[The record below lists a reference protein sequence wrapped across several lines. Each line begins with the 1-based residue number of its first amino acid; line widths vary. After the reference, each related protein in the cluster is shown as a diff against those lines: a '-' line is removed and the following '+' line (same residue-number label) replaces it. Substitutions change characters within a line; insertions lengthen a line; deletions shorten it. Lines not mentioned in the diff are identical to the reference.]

1 MKLIKISQL
10 FFFLTVLFLSPN
22 LRSEKIDEFSLG
34 SVTKSNYKELDWED
48 FRKAEKPLIERGV
61 IDGFLSV
68 KETSPGSY
76 QIYLYE
82 TLEAM
87 EHDRPRKSFGIAAD
101 LFREGLSLETR
112 QKNFTLFHKKW
123 VKIYGIFEYLGRQPD
138 LPFADTIRCE
148 SVEWRN
154 SKGELVRTLEQ

>member
-1 MKLIKISQL
+1 MKLIRISQL
-10 FFFLTVLFLSPN
+10 VLFSTVLLLVPN
-22 LRSEKIDEFSLG
+22 LRSEQIDEFSLG
-34 SVTKSNYKELDWED
+34 SVTKVNYKELDWED

-82 TLEAM
+82 TLEAI

-112 QKNFTLFHKKW
+112 QKNFALFHKKW
-123 VKIYGIFEYLGRQPD
+123 VKIYGIFEYFGRQPD
-138 LPFADTIRCE
+138 LPLADTIRCD

-154 SKGELVRTLEQ
+154 AKGELVRTL

>member
-1 MKLIKISQL
+1 MKLIKISK
-10 FFFLTVLFLSPN
+10 LFLLLTILSIVPN
-22 LRSEKIDEFSLG
+22 LRSEQIDEFSLG
-34 SVTKSNYKELDWED
+34 SVTKANYKELDWED
-48 FRKAEKPLIERGV
+48 FRKTEKPLIERGV
-61 IDGFLSV
+61 VDGFLSV

-76 QIYLYE
+76 RISLYE

-87 EHDRPRKSFGIAAD
+87 EYDRPRKSFEIAAD

-123 VKIYGIFEYLGRQPD
+123 VKIYGIFEYFGRQPD
-138 LPFADTIRCE
+138 FPLADTVRCD

-154 SKGELVRTLEQ
+154 SKGELVRTLD

>member
-1 MKLIKISQL
+1 MKISKCFL
-10 FFFLTVLFLSPN
+10 VLTVWLFVPN
-22 LRSEKIDEFSLG
+22 LRSEQIDEFSLG
-34 SVTKSNYKELDWED
+34 SVTKVNYKDLDWED

-68 KETSPGSY
+68 KETSPRSY

-87 EHDRPRKSFGIAAD
+87 EHDRPRKSFGVAAD

-123 VKIYGIFEYLGRQPD
+123 VKIYGIFEYFGRQPD
-138 LPFADTIRCE
+138 LPLADTIRCD

-154 SKGELVRTLEQ
+154 AKGDLVRTL